1 MENKDIFDLQLDT
14 TSQNHLL
21 ETAKWGK
28 FLAIVGFVIIALF
41 LVSAFEVAA
50 IFSATLS
57 STQMPPFMGIGLSAG
72 FIIVALLGFIPTL
85 LLFQFSTK
93 LKKSIQ
99 LGDQEGITQAFS
111 KQKSLY
117 KYLGVVLIVY
127 LCFLALILIL
137 EVLGQAFTNKG

>member
-1 MENKDIFDLQLDT
+1 MENKDIFDLQMDT

-28 FLAIVGFVIIALF
+28 FLSIVGFVMIALF
-41 LVSAFEVAA
+41 LVSAFEVTA

-99 LGDQEGITQAFS
+99 LGVQEGITQAFS

-137 EVLGQAFTNKG
+137 EVLGQAFANKG

>member
-28 FLAIVGFVIIALF
+28 FLAIVGFVMIAFF
-41 LVSAFEVAA
+41 LVSAFEVTA

-99 LGDQEGITQAFS
+99 LGDQEGVTQAFF

>member
-1 MENKDIFDLQLDT
+1 MENQDIFDLQIDT
-14 TSQNHLL
+14 ASQNHLL

-28 FLAIVGFVIIALF
+28 FLAIVGFVMIALF
-41 LVSAFEVAA
+41 LISAFEVTA

-72 FIIVALLGFIPTL
+72 FIIIALLGFIPTL

-93 LKKSIQ
+93 LKKAILSGQ
-99 LGDQEGITQAFS
+99 QEGINLAFS

-117 KYLGVVLIVY
+117 KYLGILLIVY

-137 EVLGQAFTNKG
+137 EVLGQAFAGRG